1 MVYIHTAF
9 FICPSVSAKNRPG
22 FLSQKPGR
30 SYTLLVLSQALT
42 PLLAGVLDGSLGGCQ
57 NYRVLGFTVVCRFYF
72 KQAIKHMIL
81 SLAAD
86 FVFQAPV

>member
-1 MVYIHTAF
+1 MKSLCSRVF
-9 FICPSVSAKNRPG
+9 NSS
-22 FLSQKPGR
+22 LS
-30 SYTLLVLSQALT
+30 
-42 PLLAGVLDGSLGGCQ
+42 GCQ

>member
-1 MVYIHTAF
+1 MQKALGLHYRSQELF
-9 FICPSVSAKNRPG
+9 SS
-22 FLSQKPGR
+22 LSYQILFPGR
-30 SYTLLVLSQALT
+30 LNR
-42 PLLAGVLDGSLGGCQ
+42 SLGECQ